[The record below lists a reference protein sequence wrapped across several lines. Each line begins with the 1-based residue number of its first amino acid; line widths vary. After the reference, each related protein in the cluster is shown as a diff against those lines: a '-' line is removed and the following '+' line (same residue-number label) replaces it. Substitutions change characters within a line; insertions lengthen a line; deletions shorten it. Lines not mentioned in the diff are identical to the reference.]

1 MPLFWKRPMKTSPLP
16 VIGLL
21 VLGLSFG
28 PLKAAEEGAAGGDF
42 AVREPDYAT
51 SPVTGVVRR
60 HWYEAARY
68 LLDGAFSYVHSLD
81 DPLKFPKQPGKSYP
95 RSDAEVPTEKLEGL
109 CRTLFAAVPLL
120 KENPDLTLNG
130 IRVADYYRHQIG
142 LLLDPASP
150 SFIKPRAPAGGPS
163 QNLVEF
169 GALAMALFA
178 APEVLW
184 EPLPQREKDALASV
198 MLSYGDGPTVSSN
211 WKFFNIFILSFYK
224 QQGYAVN
231 ETLLVEYLRKAL
243 DDYRGQGWYNDHP
256 AYDYYSMWAYQLYGR
271 LWAHW
276 FGERHQPELARQ
288 FVSNFRDME
297 GNYPFLFGRDG
308 KMILWGR
315 SCSYRF
321 AAAGPFPLMGLEN
334 RAGVNYGW
342 MRRIAS
348 GVLLQFMTHPKFM
361 DQRVPTLGFYGP
373 FEPAVQMYSCR
384 GSVYWMGKLF
394 LGLLVPAD
402 SPFWTAVENEGPWA
416 GEFRRDTVVNRFQ
429 PASQILITDYPN
441 LGAAEVRAWCH
452 ERVAKDWQKFRST
465 ENYNRLAYNSAFPW
479 QADAPDGTVAMN
491 YVVEN
496 KDRKWE
502 ALRLFTFRKFE
513 DGVYYRSAVLETDE
527 RVRFELADMPIPN
540 GTLRLDRLTGAEPT
554 AVRLGHYALPRQTAA
569 VRVAERIGYGQRATI
584 IDNGEYQLA
593 LVPLAGW
600 DAAEVRTANGLH
612 PQSAESAVIDVRHA
626 YEPARDGAHL
636 FATLLLWKRSG
647 EAWSDDELFPVASVA
662 PQADGSIR
670 VEWRQG
676 APNVVRF

>member
-1 MPLFWKRPMKTSPLP
+1 MKKTSSVAACLC
-16 VIGLL
+16 
-21 VLGLSFG
+21 VLGLSLLRADSG
-28 PLKAAEEGAAGGDF
+28 SEREAVDRF

-51 SPVTGVVRR
+51 SPCTGVVRR
-60 HWYEAARY
+60 HWLDAARY

-120 KENPDLTLNG
+120 KENPELTLNG

-142 LLLDPASP
+142 LLVDPASA
-150 SFIKPRAPAGGPS
+150 SYIKPRSANGGPS

-169 GALAMALFA
+169 GALAMALLA

-184 EPLPQREKDALASV
+184 EPLPQAQKDALAAT
-198 MLSYGDGPTVSSN
+198 MLSYGDGPTVQSN
-211 WKFFNIFILSFYK
+211 WKFFNVFILSFYRSR
-224 QQGYAVN
+224 GYAVN
-231 ETLLVEYLRKAL
+231 EALLRQYLAQSL
-243 DDYRGQGWYNDHP
+243 ADYRGEGWYNDHP

-276 FGERHQPELARQ
+276 FGERYYPELARR
-288 FVSNFRDME
+288 FEANFADMKD
-297 GNYPFLFGRDG
+297 NYPLLFGRDG

-321 AAAGPFPLMGLEN
+321 ASVAPLPLLGLEN
-334 RAGVNYGW
+334 RTDVNYGW

-348 GVLLQFMTHPKFM
+348 GVLLQFLTHPKFM
-361 DQRVPTLGFYGP
+361 DQRVPTLGFYGA
-373 FEPAVQMYSCR
+373 FEPAVQVYSCR
-384 GSVYWMGKLF
+384 GSVYWMGKVF

-416 GEFRRDTVVNRFQ
+416 GEFRRDTVVNKFQ
-429 PASQILITDYPN
+429 PASSILITDYPN

-452 ERVAKDWQKFRST
+452 ERVATDWQQFRSS

-479 QADAPDGTVAMN
+479 QADGPDGEVAMN
-491 YVVEN
+491 YLVEN

-502 ALRLFTFRKFE
+502 ALRLYTFRKFE
-513 DGVYYRSAVLETDE
+513 DGIYYRSAELETDTC
-527 RVRFELADMPIPN
+527 VRFDLADLPIAN
-540 GTLRLDRLTGAEPT
+540 GTLRLDRVTAAEPT
-554 AVRLGHYALPRQTAA
+554 TVRFGHYALPKLGAA
-569 VRVAERIGYGQRATI
+569 VRTEEREQRGRRATI
-584 IDNGEYQLA
+584 LDNGEYQLA

-600 DAAEVRTANGLH
+600 DAAEVVRAHGLH
-612 PQSAESAVIDVRHA
+612 PQSDESAVIDVRHA
-626 YEPARDGAHL
+626 YDPRTEGTHL

-647 EAWSDDELFPVASVA
+647 EAWTDAELFPVAAVT
-662 PQADGSIR
+662 PQADGAVR
-670 VEWRQG
+670 VEWLQG
-676 APNVVRF
+676 TATVVRF

>member
-1 MPLFWKRPMKTSPLP
+1 MKTSPLL
-16 VIGLL
+16 VLGML
-21 VLGLSFG
+21 VLGLSFA
-28 PLKAAEEGAAGGDF
+28 PMKVAAEGAAGGGF
-42 AVREPDYAT
+42 VVAAPDYAT
-51 SPVTGVVRR
+51 SPITGVVRR
-60 HWYEAARY
+60 HWYDAARY
-68 LLDGAFSYVHSLD
+68 LLDGAFSYVHTLD
-81 DPLKFPKQPGKSYP
+81 DPLKFPKQPGISYP

-150 SFIKPRAPAGGPS
+150 SFIKPRAPDGGPS

-184 EPLPQREKDALASV
+184 EPLPQREKDALAAT
-198 MLSYGDGPTVSSN
+198 MLSYGDGPTVASN
-211 WKFFNIFILSFYK
+211 WKFFNIFILSFY
-224 QQGYAVN
+224 QSRGYAVN
-231 ETLLVEYLRKAL
+231 EVRLVEYLEQAL
-243 DDYRGQGWYNDHP
+243 ADYRGQGWYNDQP
-256 AYDYYSMWAYQLYGR
+256 AYDYYSMWAYQLYGM
-271 LWAHW
+271 LWSHW
-276 FGERHQPELARQ
+276 HGARRYPELARR
-288 FVSNFRDME
+288 FEANFSEMKD
-297 GNYPFLFGRDG
+297 NYPLLFGRDG

-321 AAAGPFPLMGLEN
+321 ASVAPLPLLGFEN
-334 RAGVNYGW
+334 RPDVNYGW

-348 GVLLQFMTHPKFM
+348 GVLLQFVTHPQFL
-361 DQRVPTLGFYGP
+361 DRRVPTLGFYGA

-384 GSVYWMGKLF
+384 GSTYWMGKLF

-416 GEFRRDTVVNRFQ
+416 GEFKRDTVVNRFQ
-429 PASQILITDYPN
+429 PASSLLITDYPN

-465 ENYNRLAYNSAFPW
+465 ENYNRLAYHSAFPW

-496 KDRKWE
+496 RERKWE
-502 ALRLFTFRKFE
+502 ALRLYTFRKFQ

-527 RVRFELADMPIPN
+527 RVRFELADLPIPN
-540 GTLRLDRLTGAEPT
+540 GTLRIDRFASAEAT
-554 AVRLGHYALPRQTAA
+554 TVRFGHYALPRLGGA
-569 VRVAERIGYGQRATI
+569 VRTEERAVGGQRATI
-584 IDNGEYQLA
+584 LDNGEYQLA

-600 DAAEVRTANGLH
+600 DAAEVRLAHGLH

-626 YEPARDGAHL
+626 YVPAGEGGVPYV

-647 EAWSDDELFPVASVA
+647 EAWSDAELFPVASVA
-662 PQADGSIR
+662 SQADGSIR

-676 APNVVRF
+676 EPTVVRF

>member
-1 MPLFWKRPMKTSPLP
+1 MKRCLAFG
-16 VIGLL
+16 IRWL
-21 VLGLSFG
+21 VVALAVSAAGMRSG
-28 PLKAAEEGAAGGDF
+28 AAEPGSTF
-42 AVREPDYAT
+42 AVREPDYAK
-51 SPVTGVVRR
+51 SPITGVVRR
-60 HWYEAARY
+60 HWYDAARH

-81 DPLKFPKQPGKSYP
+81 DPLKFPKQPGVSYP
-95 RSDAEVPTEKLEGL
+95 RSEREVPTEKLEGL

-150 SFIKPRAPAGGPS
+150 NFIKPRAPVGGPN

-184 EPLPQREKDALASV
+184 KPLPQREKDALASV
-198 MLSYGDGPTVSSN
+198 MLSYGDGPTVASN

-231 ETLLVEYLRKAL
+231 EALLVEYLQKSLA
-243 DDYRGQGWYNDHP
+243 DYRGEGWYNDHP
-256 AYDYYSMWAYQLYGR
+256 AYDYYSMWAYQLYGM
-271 LWAHW
+271 LWSHW
-276 FGERHQPELARQ
+276 FGERYYPELARR
-288 FVSNFRDME
+288 FEANISEMKD
-297 GNYPFLFGRDG
+297 NYPLLFGRDG

-321 AAAGPFPLMGLEN
+321 ASVAPLPLLGFEN
-334 RAGVNYGW
+334 RPDVNYGW

-348 GVLLQFMTHPKFM
+348 GVLLQFLTHPKFM

-384 GSVYWMGKLF
+384 GSVYWMGKFF

-416 GEFRRDTVVNRFQ
+416 GALARGTVVNRFQ
-429 PASQILITDYPN
+429 PASNILITDYPN

-452 ERVAKDWQKFRST
+452 ERVATDWQKFRST

-491 YVVEN
+491 YVVESRE
-496 KDRKWE
+496 RKWE
-502 ALRLFTFRKFE
+502 ALRLFTFKRFA
-513 DGVYYRSAVLETDE
+513 DGVYHRSAVLETDE
-527 RVRFELADMPIPN
+527 RVRFELADLPLPN
-540 GTLRLDRLTGAEPT
+540 GTLRLDRLTGAEPVE
-554 AVRLGHYALPRQTAA
+554 VRFGHYALPRHGEPVREVERAA
-569 VRVAERIGYGQRATI
+569 HGQRATI
-584 IDNGEYQLA
+584 LDNGEYQLA
-593 LVPLAGW
+593 LVPLVGW
-600 DAAEVRTANGLH
+600 DAIMVRRATGLH
-612 PQSAESAVIDVRHA
+612 PQADESAVINVRHRHV
-626 YEPARDGAHL
+626 PRGSVPHL
-636 FATLLLWKRSG
+636 YATLLLWKRSG
-647 EAWSDDELFPVASVA
+647 EEWTDAELFPVEAVSV
-662 PQADGSIR
+662 QADGSCR
-670 VEWRQG
+670 VAWRAGGQT
-676 APNVVRF
+676 VVRF